1 MSSFDD
7 FKAEL
12 ERLVKKVP
20 EVEGQLRHTL
30 PGKAGHGKPED
41 ATKEKLLTPLL
52 EALGFD
58 ADHRTHEASMRRSG
72 VGRLVWVDYV
82 LKRTPDDY
90 KGLALFEAK
99 SFLEEDLWKKHQ
111 KQIRGYLHDYQMA
124 LPEREDPVRW
134 IVLTNF

>member
-1 MSSFDD
+1 MPGFDD

-20 EVEGQLRHTL
+20 EVEGQLRHL
-30 PGKAGHGKPED
+30 MPGKAGHGKPENL
-41 ATKEKLLTPLL
+41 TKDMLLTPLL

-58 ADHRTHEASMRRSG
+58 ADHRTPEASMRRSG
-72 VGRLVWVDYV
+72 VGQLVWVDYV

-124 LPEREDPVRW
+124 LPERENPVPP
-134 IVLTNF
+134 